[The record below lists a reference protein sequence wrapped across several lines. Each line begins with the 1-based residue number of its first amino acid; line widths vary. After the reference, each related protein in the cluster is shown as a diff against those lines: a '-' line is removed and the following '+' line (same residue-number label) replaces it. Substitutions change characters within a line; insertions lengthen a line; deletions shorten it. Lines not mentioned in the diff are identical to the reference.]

1 MYVHLKTTKRWL
13 KFIAQQH
20 AKGFWQYKS
29 SLTAQWQRR
38 PLKNVGCVSAQEMKS
53 EASRHWLGAFMHDL
67 ILGLH
72 SKFAVMSCTSSSSS
86 STTERFPKNFKRLS
100 HFGVAWLH
108 KHRLERILKVGRR
121 WTKWRIL
128 EIPSDPIILNNR
140 RITILNKYVLLH
152 LRMATITEG
161 MDQGW
166 LSKILLK
173 VTSDWGVLF
182 VSTFCSYL
190 VQEPG

>member
-1 MYVHLKTTKRWL
+1 M
-13 KFIAQQH
+13 
-20 AKGFWQYKS
+20 
-29 SLTAQWQRR
+29 
-38 PLKNVGCVSAQEMKS
+38 
-53 EASRHWLGAFMHDL
+53 
-67 ILGLH
+67 
-72 SKFAVMSCTSSSSS
+72 
-86 STTERFPKNFKRLS
+86 
-100 HFGVAWLH
+100 H

-173 VTSDWGVLF
+173 VT
-182 VSTFCSYL
+182 
-190 VQEPG
+190 PGDQSKH